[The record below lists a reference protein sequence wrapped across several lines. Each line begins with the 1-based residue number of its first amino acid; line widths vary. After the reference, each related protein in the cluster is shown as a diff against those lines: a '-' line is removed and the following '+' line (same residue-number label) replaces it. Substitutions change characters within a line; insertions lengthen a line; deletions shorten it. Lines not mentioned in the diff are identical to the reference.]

1 MLKLNFPN
9 LNLLEQKYLFVG
21 EVSRMEAC
29 ETVKFLFILVGGM
42 KIHKN
47 LNQSNHLDAP
57 KCFFFH
63 LLPKKRIS

>member
-1 MLKLNFPN
+1 
-9 LNLLEQKYLFVG
+9 
-21 EVSRMEAC
+21 MEAC

-63 LLPKKRIS
+63 SLPKKRIS